1 MLKKFFAA
9 ILIFAAFPTSALSN
23 DIIEDQMRASLATIA
38 SVTSTNPCAN
48 PQATLVSVTGA
59 TSTNNATQIV
69 ALSGTT
75 KIFICSMTVV
85 GVSGT
90 SPTFSLVYG
99 TGTNCATGQTT
110 LVQAFSTTANQSYL
124 FQGPVAVSPAGN
136 AVCYKDGGTSPVENY
151 QITYVQ
157 I

>member
-9 ILIFAAFPTSALSN
+9 VLFLVALPTSSLAN
-23 DIIEDQMRASLATIA
+23 DIIEDQMRALLATIA
-38 SVTSTNPCAN
+38 SATSTNPCVN
-48 PQATLVSVTGA
+48 PQATLVSITGA

-75 KIFICSMTVV
+75 KVFVCSMTVV

-99 TGTNCATGQTT
+99 TGSNCAGAQGT

-124 FQGPVAVSPAGN
+124 FQGPVAVAPAGN
-136 AVCYKDGGTSPVENY
+136 
-151 QITYVQ
+151 
-157 I
+157 